1 MPNIVIAQPKGGVG
15 KSTSANILM
24 TSLARRGAT
33 VTGIDADRNRPQ
45 IKWALRAGV
54 RLPQYPQHQPS
65 ILPSLSIIEE
75 TAEESLIDTIQ
86 AASAASQFVIV
97 DLEGVASQAATFA
110 ISQADMVVIPCGPSY
125 LDAVEAAAVLK
136 VVKAC
141 EQMSRQPIRI
151 PAAVIFTKTSP
162 AIRPDTLREIER
174 QFERAQTPIYDVRLH
189 TRSAYAAIFSR
200 GTPLH
205 ELNPSK
211 VHNLK
216 AAIENAEAFMAE
228 TIRRLDQAQTGA
240 ERAVA

>member
-33 VTGIDADRNRPQ
+33 LTGIDADRNRPQ

-141 EQMSRQPIRI
+141 EQMTRQPIRI

-189 TRSAYAAIFSR
+189 MRSAYATIFSR

-205 ELNPSK
+205 ELDPAK

-228 TIRRLDQAQTGA
+228 TIHRLDQAQTGA

>member
-1 MPNIVIAQPKGGVG
+1 
-15 KSTSANILM
+15 
-24 TSLARRGAT
+24 
-33 VTGIDADRNRPQ
+33 
-45 IKWALRAGV
+45 
-54 RLPQYPQHQPS
+54 
-65 ILPSLSIIEE
+65 
-75 TAEESLIDTIQ
+75 
-86 AASAASQFVIV
+86 
-97 DLEGVASQAATFA
+97 
-110 ISQADMVVIPCGPSY
+110 MVVIPCGPSY

-141 EQMSRQPIRI
+141 EQMARQPIRI

-189 TRSAYAAIFSR
+189 MRSAYAAIFSR

-205 ELNPSK
+205 ELDPAK

>member
-75 TAEESLIDTIQ
+75 TAEEALIDTIQ

-141 EQMSRQPIRI
+141 EQMARQPIRI

-189 TRSAYAAIFSR
+189 MRSAYAVIFSR

-205 ELNPSK
+205 ELDPAK

>member
-110 ISQADMVVIPCGPSY
+110 ISQADIVVIPCGPSY

-141 EQMSRQPIRI
+141 EQMARQPIRI

-189 TRSAYAAIFSR
+189 MRSAYAAIFSR

-205 ELNPSK
+205 ELDPAR

-228 TIRRLDQAQTGA
+228 TIRRLDQAQTSA

>member
-1 MPNIVIAQPKGGVG
+1 MPNIVIASPKGGVG
-15 KSTSANILM
+15 KSTTANVLM
-24 TSLARRGAT
+24 TCLARRGAT
-33 VTGIDADRNRPQ
+33 VTCIDADRNRPQ
-45 IKWALRAGV
+45 VKWGARAGV
-54 RLPQYPQHQPS
+54 RLPQYPQHQAS

-86 AASAASQFVIV
+86 TAAMAAQFVIV

-141 EQMSRQPIRI
+141 EQMARQPIVI
-151 PAAVIFTKTSP
+151 PAAVLLTRTSS

-174 QFERAQTPIYDVRLH
+174 QFDKAETPVYDVRLH
-189 TRSAYAAIFSR
+189 MRTAYAAIFSR

-205 ELNPSK
+205 DLDPTR
-211 VHNLK
+211 VHNLD

-228 TIRRLDQAQTGA
+228 TIHRLDRAQAGP